1 MYIPLETAN
10 AAAAITEE
18 EMFPHD
24 AYIIKMEQKIMDL
37 EREIQRTNAFCWY
50 TLFRNGRNFSDVTD
64 RPVVSTVQCLLE
76 NYYRKDPGSMTSF
89 SHYLQKYWL
98 RSASQEEWID
108 VLPSLIY
115 CGFSWIIEG
124 VFYQTESLLFTRN
137 KKYFLP
143 RFEKALAGYGDEEAE
158 MVMTKVHSAYNYYYG
173 V

>member
-1 MYIPLETAN
+1 MYTLTPETADV
-10 AAAAITEE
+10 AVTEQGL
-18 EMFPHD
+18 FPHD
-24 AYIIKMEQKIMDL
+24 AYIISMEQKIMDL

-50 TLFRNGRNFSDVTD
+50 TLFRNGRNFSDLVD
-64 RPVVSTVQCLLE
+64 RPVVSTVQYLLE

-89 SHYLQKYWL
+89 SHYLQNQWL

-115 CGFSWIIEG
+115 CGFSWVIEN
-124 VFYQTESLLFTRN
+124 VFFQTEPLLFTRN

-143 RFEKALAGYGDEEAE
+143 RFENALANYGEEEAE
-158 MVMTKVHSAYNYYYG
+158 MIMTKVHSAYNYYYG